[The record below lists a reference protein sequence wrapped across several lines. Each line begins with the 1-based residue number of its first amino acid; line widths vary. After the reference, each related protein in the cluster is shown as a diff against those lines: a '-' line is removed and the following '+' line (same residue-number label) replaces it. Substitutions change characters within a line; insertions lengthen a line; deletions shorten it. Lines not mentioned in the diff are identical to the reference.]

1 MTTNL
6 KDFSVDEL
14 KELEVMI
21 KAEKKTRKSSA
32 NEEKALA
39 NDARISEVND
49 LIGKNL
55 LGVGTTV
62 KILYGSKNVEIT
74 ATVVG
79 VCTKDRDSL
88 TLESDAFDGKFN
100 DKGKKRRYI
109 DKARFVSI
117 A

>member
-1 MTTNL
+1 MSL

-14 KELEVMI
+14 KEIKAMI

-32 NEEKALA
+32 N

-62 KILYGSKNVEIT
+62 KIVRKQGVSVLVIT
-74 ATVVG
+74 MIVPSE
-79 VCTKDRDSL
+79 R
-88 TLESDAFDGKFN
+88 N
-100 DKGKKRRYI
+100 
-109 DKARFVSI
+109 
-117 A
+117 